1 MTELYPIVVD
11 LDDTL
16 VLTDTLHE
24 NLITLI
30 KNNPV
35 EIFKLPTKL
44 TNGKAAFKNYVY
56 QNSQLEVDSLPYRK
70 ELIEYLTV
78 KKQEGHKI
86 ILATAANEEIANT
99 VAAYLGIFDQVLGS
113 SSSHNLR
120 GENKLQAIQQYVGKE
135 FIYAGDHSVDLPI
148 WKVSKGAIIA
158 GNKTSELSKELAKHN
173 IPVIKL
179 FENPKVTL
187 KTWVK
192 AIRVHQ
198 WLKNGLLFV
207 PLLVSFNFLE
217 ISKLLEVFLAFIAFS
232 LGASATYILND
243 LWDLSN
249 DRKHK
254 RKCKRPFASG
264 VISIPKAVKAS
275 IILLTTS
282 FILSYW
288 VSPAFFLIFILYLI
302 ITTLYSLK
310 FKKEVLVDI
319 TILSILYTMRILA
332 GGVVSNIGLSYWLI
346 SFSIFIFLSLA
357 TMKRC
362 GELVSM
368 ADSPK
373 NSIVGRGYSKSD
385 LNILWPLGI
394 SSYIGAIILFGLYI
408 NDPITISNFNLSE
421 GLWGVQLVLFYLV
434 GNLWIKT
441 KHGFMHDDPIVYL
454 IKDKKSLILIFIM
467 IILFL
472 ISHNGINF
480 N

>member
-70 ELIEYLTV
+70 ELIEYLTA

-232 LGASATYILND
+232 LGASATY
-243 LWDLSN
+243 
-249 DRKHK
+249 R
-254 RKCKRPFASG
+254 
-264 VISIPKAVKAS
+264 
-275 IILLTTS
+275 
-282 FILSYW
+282 FI
-288 VSPAFFLIFILYLI
+288 
-302 ITTLYSLK
+302 
-310 FKKEVLVDI
+310 E
-319 TILSILYTMRILA
+319 
-332 GGVVSNIGLSYWLI
+332 
-346 SFSIFIFLSLA
+346 
-357 TMKRC
+357 
-362 GELVSM
+362 
-368 ADSPK
+368 
-373 NSIVGRGYSKSD
+373 
-385 LNILWPLGI
+385 
-394 SSYIGAIILFGLYI
+394 
-408 NDPITISNFNLSE
+408 
-421 GLWGVQLVLFYLV
+421 
-434 GNLWIKT
+434 
-441 KHGFMHDDPIVYL
+441 
-454 IKDKKSLILIFIM
+454 
-467 IILFL
+467 
-472 ISHNGINF
+472 
-480 N
+480 

>member
-70 ELIEYLTV
+70 ELIEYLTA

-86 ILATAANEEIANT
+86 ILATAANEEMANT

-217 ISKLLEVFLAFIAFS
+217 IS
-232 LGASATYILND
+232 N
-243 LWDLSN
+243 LSN

-288 VSPAFFLIFILYLI
+288 VSPTFFLIFILYLI